1 MNGIKTSPQS
11 AVAAERTFIREE
23 AGTLPILQVEN
34 VTKRYPGV
42 LALDHVSFQVSEG
55 EIRGLIGENGAGK
68 STIIK
73 SIAGAIPFDS
83 GKVTIHGESYSSI
96 TPTEAIN
103 KGISVIYQE
112 FNLVPSMTVAE
123 NVFLGERIGGRRVV
137 DFEEINRRTKEIFE
151 RFGVEID
158 PQAQVGTLST
168 AQMQLVEI
176 AKAISK
182 NVKVLFM
189 DEPSASLSMA
199 ETEVMF
205 EIVRTLKKQ
214 GLAIIYVSHRLDEL
228 FEICDTVTV
237 MRDGQVVA
245 TEKTSDIDRKGLIK
259 MMVGRELNE
268 SYPER
273 KPVSDEVVL
282 ELEHV
287 YGNGDVDISFQL
299 HKGEILG
306 LGGLVGCGRTELA
319 KMIYGAVPVE
329 RGQIRLKGKPV
340 RFSSP
345 SEAIEQGIGL
355 IPEDRKLEGVFIDFP
370 IDWNIVIQCIRKI
383 SRMGVVDMEKAQA
396 TSAKYISDLKI
407 VTPGSGQLVK
417 NLSGGNQQKVVIGK
431 VLATNTEIIIFDE
444 PTRGID
450 VGAKQEI
457 YRLMNELT
465 EQGISIIMISS
476 DMEELLGMSDRILVL
491 SEGRIT
497 GELGKNEFSQVSVM
511 ELASAN

>member
-1 MNGIKTSPQS
+1 M
-11 AVAAERTFIREE
+11 
-23 AGTLPILQVEN
+23 PILQVEN

-42 LALDHVSFQVSEG
+42 LALDHVSFEVSAG

-83 GKVTIHGESYSSI
+83 GKVTIDGESYTSI
-96 TPTEAIN
+96 NPTEAIN

-112 FNLVPSMTVAE
+112 FNLIPSMTVAE
-123 NVFLGERIGGRRVV
+123 NIFLGERVGGKYVV
-137 DFEEINRRTKEIFE
+137 DFKEMNQRAEEIFRRFD
-151 RFGVEID
+151 VDID

-182 NVKVLFM
+182 NVRVLFM
-189 DEPSASLSMA
+189 DEPSASLSVA
-199 ETEVMF
+199 ETEGMF

-268 SYPER
+268 SYPAR
-273 KPVSDEVVL
+273 NSVSEEVVL
-282 ELEHV
+282 ELDHV
-287 YGNGDVDISFQL
+287 YGNGDVDISLQL

-306 LGGLVGCGRTELA
+306 LGGLVGCGRTELG
-319 KMIYGAVPVE
+319 KLIYGAVPVE
-329 RGQIRLKGKPV
+329 KGEVRLKGRPV

-345 SEAIEQGIGL
+345 AEAIRQGIGL
-355 IPEDRKLEGVFIDFP
+355 IPEDRKLEGVFTDFP
-370 IDWNIVIQCIRKI
+370 IDWNIVIQCLKDI
-383 SRMGVVDMEKAQA
+383 SKMGVVDAEKADR
-396 TSAKYISDLKI
+396 TGEKYINDLRI
-407 VTPGSGQLVK
+407 VTPGSRQLVK

-457 YRLMNELT
+457 YRLMNDLT
-465 EQGISIIMISS
+465 DQGISIIMISS

-497 GELGKNEFSQVSVM
+497 GELQKNEFSQFAVM